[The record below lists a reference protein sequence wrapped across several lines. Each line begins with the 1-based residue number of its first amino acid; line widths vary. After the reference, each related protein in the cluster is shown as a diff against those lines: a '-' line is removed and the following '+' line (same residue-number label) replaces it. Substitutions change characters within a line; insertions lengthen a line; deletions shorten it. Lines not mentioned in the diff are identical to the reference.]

1 MVRDFAIHAF
11 VVVREKRHLNSKGTD
26 RRRRRRRR
34 RGRGET
40 SSKMATMSTELYTD
54 IETNSTLSTGIWKSA
69 AAAAAAPWERISWGM
84 ALGFLL
90 VSYVVYEQLTFM
102 WKRKHL
108 PGPMFVLPFLGGVI
122 PMIVNPTQFWDD
134 QAVAAKKVK
143 MRNIGARLSTILF
156 CFFFVLFC
164 FLTWD
169 ISQF

>member
-1 MVRDFAIHAF
+1 MGI
-11 VVVREKRHLNSKGTD
+11 
-26 RRRRRRRR
+26 
-34 RGRGET
+34 
-40 SSKMATMSTELYTD
+40 MSTELHTD
-54 IETNSTLSTGIWKSA
+54 MEINSTLSTGIWNSAAA

-122 PMIVNPTQFWDD
+122 PMIVNPTRFWDD

-143 MRNIGARLSTILF
+143 IRNIGARLSTTLF
-156 CFFFVLFC
+156 CFFFVFFVLFSDMGD
-164 FLTWD
+164 FSILMRA
-169 ISQF
+169 ISFSDME

>member
-1 MVRDFAIHAF
+1 M
-11 VVVREKRHLNSKGTD
+11 REKRHLNSKGTD
-26 RRRRRRRR
+26 RRRRG

-69 AAAAAAPWERISWGM
+69 AAPPPPWERISWGM

-90 VSYVVYEQLTFM
+90 VSYVVYEQLTFK

-122 PMIVNPTQFWDD
+122 PMIVNPTRFWDD

-164 FLTWD
+164 FV
-169 ISQF
+169 F

>member
-1 MVRDFAIHAF
+1 M
-11 VVVREKRHLNSKGTD
+11 G
-26 RRRRRRRR
+26 
-34 RGRGET
+34 
-40 SSKMATMSTELYTD
+40 MMSTELHTD
-54 IETNSTLSTGIWKSA
+54 MEINSTLSTGIWKSA
-69 AAAAAAPWERISWGM
+69 PPPPWERISWGM

-143 MRNIGARLSTILF
+143 IRNIGARLSTT
-156 CFFFVLFC
+156 FF
-164 FLTWD
+164 
-169 ISQF
+169 